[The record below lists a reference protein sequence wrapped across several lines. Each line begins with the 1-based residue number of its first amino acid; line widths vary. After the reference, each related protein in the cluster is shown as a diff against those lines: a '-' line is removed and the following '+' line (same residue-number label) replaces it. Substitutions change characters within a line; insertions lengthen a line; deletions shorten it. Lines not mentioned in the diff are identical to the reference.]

1 MDQFHAYFVQIMTFI
16 DSLRWYHFLGFFIL
30 FVIIFGK
37 KKEWDYEAKLFI
49 DNSNEMSG
57 EFEIEKFSK
66 ENPTGKLV
74 LNALSQLPDKETEI
88 LINSQLASRFRLEEN
103 GTRLQIM
110 FPILPINKSIYR
122 PHNARKWNRI
132 DLPLSTE
139 IKLANNHRVEIKVNG
154 KLFAHGILL
163 ED

>member
-1 MDQFHAYFVQIMTFI
+1 MDQFHEYFIQITTFI
-16 DSLRWYHFLGFFIL
+16 DSLHWYHFLVLFIL
-30 FVIIFGK
+30 LIIFFGK

-49 DNSNEMSG
+49 DHSNEMSG

-66 ENPTGKLV
+66 EDPVGKLA
-74 LNALSQLPDKETEI
+74 LNSLSQLADKEIEI
-88 LINSQLASRFRLEEN
+88 FINSQLVSKFRLEEN

-110 FPILPINKSIYR
+110 HPVLPTNKSSYR

-139 IKLANNHRVEIKVNG
+139 IKLANNHQVEIKVSG
-154 KLFAHGILL
+154 KPILHGILL